1 MKEQI
6 SVEQAL
12 SQAFAHL
19 DAGRIEMARKLA
31 RSLESQRPEPQAL
44 PYLLGLISLKEGQG
58 RKAAQHLS
66 RALAKTPDAVPPM
79 LAMAR
84 AQIQQNRLAE
94 GAAAYR
100 RLLSI
105 APDLAVA
112 WRELGDLHI
121 SGQDFAAAAT
131 PLRRSARVWKALAP
145 LRNNL
150 GIAERASGNSERAAE
165 EFRIAVILDPSTAKP
180 YANLAGVYRK
190 LGQSGRP
197 AEFAVR
203 IAPEDAACRIEYGQ
217 SLPDTEAVVQFAEA
231 ARLLPDQTEPRWLLG
246 EALVRLGRT
255 EEAAAAFSRV
265 LALDSADPFGA
276 QLALAKLGGAVP
288 ERAAAAHVSALY
300 DQYAGSF
307 DQDLLHNLDYRGPE
321 VILDGLKRAG
331 IAGHGALL
339 GDILD
344 AGCGTGL
351 AGLAVK
357 PLARRLDGIDLSE
370 KMAEQARARGVY
382 DSVAVADLVPEMAT
396 RPGSYDLVIA
406 ADVLIYLGDLAGVFA
421 AAHGALRAS
430 GHFAFTVERAMGE
443 GYSLQPT
450 GRFAHADS
458 YLRRLAAEH
467 GFSAILLEPTVT
479 RREKGEPVSGLL
491 CVLVRS

>member
-19 DAGRIEMARKLA
+19 DAGRIELARKLA

-58 RKAAQHLS
+58 KKAAQHLS
-66 RALAKTPDAVPPM
+66 RALTKTPGAVPPM

-94 GAAAYR
+94 GITAYR
-100 RLLSI
+100 RLLAV

-121 SGQDFAAAAT
+121 AGQDFATAAM

-150 GIAERASGNSERAAE
+150 GIAERAAGNPERAAE

-180 YANLAGVYRK
+180 YANLAGVRRK
-190 LGQSGRP
+190 LGQSGRA

-217 SLPDTEAVVQFAEA
+217 SLPDEA
-231 ARLLPDQTEPRWLLG
+231 AAEQFNEASRLLPDQAEPHWLLG
-246 EALVRLGRT
+246 EALARLGRA
-255 EEAAAAFSRV
+255 EEAAAAYNRV
-265 LALDSADPFGA
+265 LSLDPADSFGA
-276 QLALAKLGGAVP
+276 QLALAKLGRSAVP
-288 ERAAAAHVSALY
+288 DRASAAHVSALY

-307 DQDLLHNLDYRGPE
+307 DQDLLGNLDYRGPG
-321 VILDGLKRAG
+321 VILDGLHRAG
-331 IAGHGALL
+331 IVGPC
-339 GDILD
+339 DILD

-382 DSVAVADLVPEMAT
+382 DSVVVGDLVSEMAG
-396 RPGSYDLVIA
+396 RFQQYDLVIA
-406 ADVLIYLGDLAGVFA
+406 ADVLIYLGDLAPVFSV
-421 AAHGALRAS
+421 AHDALRVS
-430 GHFAFTVERAMGE
+430 GHFAFTVERGPGE
-443 GYSLQPT
+443 GYTLQPT
-450 GRFAHADS
+450 GRFAHAEP

-467 GFSAILLEPTVT
+467 GFSVTLLEPTVT
-479 RREKGEPVSGLL
+479 RREKGEPVPGLL
-491 CVLVRS
+491 CVLSRS

>member
-19 DAGRIEMARKLA
+19 DAGRVELARKLA
-31 RSLESQRPEPQAL
+31 RSLENQRPEPQAL

-58 RKAAQHLS
+58 KKAAQHLS
-66 RALAKTPDAVPPM
+66 RALTKTPGAVPPM

-84 AQIQQNRLAE
+84 AQIQQNRLVE
-94 GAAAYR
+94 GIIAYR
-100 RLLSI
+100 RLLAV

-121 SGQDFAAAAT
+121 AGQDFATAAM

-150 GIAERASGNSERAAE
+150 GIAERASGNPERAAE

-180 YANLAGVYRK
+180 YANLAGVQRK
-190 LGQSGRP
+190 LGQSGRA

-217 SLPDTEAVVQFAEA
+217 SLSDEAAVEQFTEAS
-231 ARLLPDQTEPRWLLG
+231 RLLPDQAEPHWLLG
-246 EALVRLGRT
+246 EALTRLGRAD
-255 EEAAAAFSRV
+255 EAAAAYSRV
-265 LALDSADPFGA
+265 LSLDPADSFGA
-276 QLALAKLGGAVP
+276 QLALAKLGQGATP
-288 ERAAAAHVSALY
+288 ERATAAHVSALY

-307 DQDLLHNLDYRGPE
+307 DQDLLGNLDYRGPD
-321 VILDGLKRAG
+321 VILDGLHRAG
-331 IAGHGALL
+331 IAGPC
-339 GDILD
+339 DILD

-351 AGLAVK
+351 AGLAMK

-382 DSVAVADLVPEMAT
+382 DSVAVGDLVPEMAG
-396 RPGSYDLVIA
+396 RSQHYDLVIA
-406 ADVLIYLGDLAGVFA
+406 ADVLIYLGDLAPVFS
-421 AAHGALRAS
+421 AAHDALRAG
-430 GHFAFTVERAMGE
+430 GHFAFTVERGE
-443 GYSLQPT
+443 GKTYTLQQT
-450 GRFAHADS
+450 GRFAHAEP
-458 YLRRLAAEH
+458 YLRRLADES
-467 GFSAILLEPTVT
+467 GFSVTLLEPTVT
-479 RREKGEPVSGLL
+479 RREKGEPVPGLL
-491 CVLVRS
+491 CVLSRS

>member
-19 DAGRIEMARKLA
+19 DAGRIELARKLA

-58 RKAAQHLS
+58 KKAAQHLS

-84 AQIQQNRLAE
+84 AQIQQNRLVE
-94 GAAAYR
+94 GITAYR
-100 RLLSI
+100 RLLAV

-121 SGQDFAAAAT
+121 ARQDFATAAM

-150 GIAERASGNSERAAE
+150 GIAERASGNPERAAE

-180 YANLAGVYRK
+180 YANLAGVQRK
-190 LGQSGRP
+190 LGQSGRA

-217 SLPDTEAVVQFAEA
+217 SLPDEAAIAQFAEA
-231 ARLLPDQTEPRWLLG
+231 ARLLPDQAEPQWLLG
-246 EALVRLGRT
+246 ETLARLGRA
-255 EEAAAAFSRV
+255 EEAAAAYDRV
-265 LALDSADPFGA
+265 LSLDPADSFGA
-276 QLALAKLGGAVP
+276 QLALAKLGQSAVP
-288 ERAAAAHVSALY
+288 ERASAAHVSALY

-307 DQDLLHNLDYRGPE
+307 DQDLLGNLDYRGPE
-321 VILDGLKRAG
+321 VILDGLRRAG
-331 IAGHGALL
+331 IAGPC
-339 GDILD
+339 DILD

-382 DSVAVADLVPEMAT
+382 DSVAVGDLVPEMAGRT
-396 RPGSYDLVIA
+396 ASYDLVIA
-406 ADVLIYLGDLAGVFA
+406 ADVLIYLGDLAPVFA
-421 AAHGALRAS
+421 AARAAVRAV
-430 GHFAFTVERAMGE
+430 GHFAFTVERGPGE
-443 GYSLQPT
+443 GYTLQPT
-450 GRFAHADS
+450 GRFAHAEA
-458 YLRRLAAEH
+458 YLRRLAAET
-467 GFSAILLEPTVT
+467 GFSITLLEPTVT
-479 RREKGEPVSGLL
+479 RREKGEPVPGLL
-491 CVLVRS
+491 CVLSRP